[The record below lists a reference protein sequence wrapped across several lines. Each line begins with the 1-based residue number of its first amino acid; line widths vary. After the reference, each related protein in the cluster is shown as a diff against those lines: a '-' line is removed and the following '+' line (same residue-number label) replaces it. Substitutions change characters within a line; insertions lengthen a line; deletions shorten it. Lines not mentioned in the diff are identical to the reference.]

1 MFFFYLK
8 ARNMCNN
15 YDAFEAYMW
24 HYGQPIW
31 FNDFATQCL
40 YECPEQTKGIDLHIP
55 RGLMG
60 NI

>member
-1 MFFFYLK
+1 
-8 ARNMCNN
+8 MCNN

-40 YECPEQTKGIDLHIP
+40 YECPEQTKGIDLQIP